1 MVQDAINVSG
11 YRFGNWLQLF
21 PQGNTLGITRG
32 KPIPNGQTIKENLTV
47 FQNQQIMTET
57 WPHGG

>member
-1 MVQDAINVSG
+1 MLSIFLG

-47 FQNQQIMTET
+47 FQKPADND
-57 WPHGG
+57 